1 MHILVLGGTVFLGRH
16 IVDAALAGGHQVT
29 LLNRGRSGAGL
40 YPQCEQLVGDRDGDL
55 SALKGRTFDAVVDT
69 SGYLPAQVERTA
81 QLLAG
86 TVERYVFVSSGSVYA
101 EPVPHGA
108 DESAPLA
115 PLGDHPADELSGPAY
130 GALKALCEQAAEAHM
145 PGRVLAVRAGLIV
158 GPHDKSERYTYWP
171 RRMAR
176 GGEVLAPG
184 PGSRCVQYI
193 DARDLAL
200 WILHCLANGTAGTF
214 NVAGPSEHHDFA
226 AMLAACAQASPAP
239 ERQTQTQ
246 TQGGQPEPS
255 PSAQPQPSV
264 TWVDEEFLLEQ
275 EVGPWLELP
284 LWLPAGSDGLMQM
297 DCSRARAAGLRCRPP
312 AETAADTLA
321 WDQQRT
327 DERGVTVS
335 SLSGTTLQVGLRD
348 EREAELLAAWHSR
361 AGEL

>member
-16 IVDAALAGGHQVT
+16 IVDAALAGGHKVT
-29 LLNRGRSGAGL
+29 LLNRGRSGAGF

-55 SALKGRTFDAVVDT
+55 SALNGRRFDAVIDT
-69 SGYLPAQVERTA
+69 SGYLPGQVERSA
-81 QLLAG
+81 GLLAD

-115 PLGDHPADELSGPAY
+115 TLGAHPADELSGPAY
-130 GALKALCEQAAEAHM
+130 GALKALCEQAAEARM
-145 PGRVLAVRAGLIV
+145 PGRVLALRAGLIV

-184 PGSRCVQYI
+184 PGSRPVQYI

-214 NVAGPSEHHDFA
+214 NVAGPGEQHDFA
-226 AMLAACAQASPAP
+226 AMLAACGQASRAP
-239 ERQTQTQ
+239 EQQTQSD
-246 TQGGQPEPS
+246 QPEPS
-255 PSAQPQPSV
+255 PSSLPQPSV
-264 TWVDEEFLLEQ
+264 TWVDEEFLLDQ

-297 DCSRARAAGLRCRPP
+297 DCSRAIAAGLRCRPP

-321 WDQQRT
+321 WDQSRT

-335 SLSGTTLQVGLRD
+335 SLSGATLQVGLRA
-348 EREAELLAAWHSR
+348 EREAELLEAWHGRSR
-361 AGEL
+361 SP

>member
-16 IVDAALAGGHQVT
+16 IVDAALAAGHEIT
-29 LLNRGRSGAGL
+29 LLNRGRSGPGL
-40 YPQCEQLVGDRDGDL
+40 YPQCERLVGDRNGDL
-55 SALKGRTFDAVVDT
+55 SALKGRQFDAVVDT
-69 SGYLPAQVERTA
+69 SGYLPGQVERSA
-81 QLLAG
+81 GLLAD
-86 TVERYVFVSSGSVYA
+86 TVERYVFLSSGSVYA

-158 GPHDKSERYTYWP
+158 GPHDTSERYTYWP

-184 PGSRCVQYI
+184 PGSRSVQYI
-193 DARDLAL
+193 DARDLSL
-200 WILHCLANGTAGTF
+200 WILHCLDQGTAGTF
-214 NVAGPSEHHDFA
+214 NVCGPSEHHDFA
-226 AMLAACAQASPAP
+226 AMLAACAQASRAP
-239 ERQTQTQ
+239 ERQSQS
-246 TQGGQPEPS
+246 GQPEATPTS
-255 PSAQPQPSV
+255 LTQPAV

-275 EVGPWLELP
+275 KVGPWLELP

-297 DCSRARAAGLRCRPP
+297 DCSRARAAGLQCRPP

-321 WDQQRT
+321 WDQSRT

-335 SLSGTTLQVGLRD
+335 SLSGATLQVGLTSDR
-348 EREAELLAAWHSR
+348 ERELLAAWNARGSGH
-361 AGEL
+361 

>member
-16 IVDAALAGGHQVT
+16 IVDAALAAGHELT

-55 SALKGRTFDAVVDT
+55 SALEGRTFDAVVDT
-69 SGYLPAQVERTA
+69 SGYLPAQVERSA
-81 QLLAG
+81 KLLAD

-184 PGSRCVQYI
+184 PGSRSVQYI
-193 DARDLAL
+193 DARDLSL
-200 WILHCLANGTAGTF
+200 WILHCLDNGTTGTF
-214 NVAGPSEHHDFA
+214 NAAGPGEHHDFA
-226 AMLAACAQASPAP
+226 AMLAACAQAGGAL
-239 ERQTQTQ
+239 EQQTT
-246 TQGGQPEPS
+246 GGQPEPLRSS
-255 PSAQPQPSV
+255 PPPSTV
-264 TWVDEEFLLEQ
+264 TWVDEQFLLDQ

-297 DCSRARAAGLRCRPP
+297 DCSRAIEAGLHCRPP

-321 WDQQRT
+321 WDRQRS

-335 SLSGTTLQVGLRD
+335 SLSGATLQVGLTDDR
-348 EREAELLAAWHSR
+348 ERELLAAWQSR
-361 AGEL
+361 GAKL